1 MVGGASGENVR
12 VALPLVVKKKKF
24 APNLANPCGPNLVNW
39 QND

>member
-12 VALPLVVKKKKF
+12 VAAFGGEKKKF